1 MFVINLF
8 EDISIDTIL
17 YEYASFLYDIAMLL
31 LIFQKKKV
39 KLENITPRKEFL
51 YSRSLESNSAQE
63 KNCSQRR

>member
-31 LIFQKKKV
+31 LIFQKKK
-39 KLENITPRKEFL
+39 LNLRT
-51 YSRSLESNSAQE
+51 
-63 KNCSQRR
+63 